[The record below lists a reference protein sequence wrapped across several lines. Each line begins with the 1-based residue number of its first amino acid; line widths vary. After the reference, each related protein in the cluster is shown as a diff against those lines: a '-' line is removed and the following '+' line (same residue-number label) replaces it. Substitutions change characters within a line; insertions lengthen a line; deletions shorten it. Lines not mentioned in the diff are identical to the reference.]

1 MFKKQENELRYKK
14 DIKHS
19 KLARAAGIVL
29 MCALIIATSV
39 YGFLSVNV
47 VSIFDGTDVNK
58 HYTLKSD
65 VRGILVEAGYNE
77 SYNVVSNAKDG
88 NRINIEVRGTF
99 PVYITYGDKTF
110 THITA
115 QSSVKEIIA
124 DAGITL
130 SDGDLIS
137 PDLEKIIDKESYID
151 IIPEE
156 EEKTVVTAS
165 KQEKKEEVKKPASS
179 SNKKPSS
186 NTSNKKP
193 SSNTS
198 SKKPAASSKPSS
210 SSSSSSSANSSSSS
224 SSNASAVTGSL
235 GNVTHP
241 GTAKNPISELTP
253 SSPIALD
260 ENGVPVNYKSS
271 KRVQATAYSHTG
283 NKCSTGVWPKPGYI
297 AVDPKVIP
305 YGTKMYIVSAD
316 GKYVYGYAIAADT
329 GGFIKKRP
337 TNVDLFMHTESACK
351 KFGRRDV
358 IIYFL

>member
-1 MFKKQENELRYKK
+1 MFKKKEKELRYKK
-14 DIKHS
+14 DTKHS
-19 KLARAAGIVL
+19 KLARAVGIVF

-39 YGFLSVNV
+39 YGILSVNV
-47 VSIFDGTDVNK
+47 VSISDGTKVNK

-65 VRGILVEAGYNE
+65 MRGILVEAGYNE
-77 SYNVVSNAKDG
+77 SYNVVSNNKNG
-88 NRINIEVRGTF
+88 NRINIEVQGTF

-115 QSSVKEIIA
+115 QSSVKEIIT
-124 DAGITL
+124 DAGITV
-130 SDGDLIS
+130 SDSDLIS
-137 PDLEKIIDKESYID
+137 PALTTVITKESYID
-151 IIPEE
+151 IIPKT
-156 EEKTVVTAS
+156 EEKTVITAS
-165 KQEKKEEVKKPASS
+165 KQEKEKDV
-179 SNKKPSS
+179 
-186 NTSNKKP
+186 KKP

-198 SKKPAASSKPSS
+198 SKKPTTSSSASS
-210 SSSSSSSANSSSSS
+210 SSSSSSSSG
-224 SSNASAVTGSL
+224 ASAVTGSL
-235 GNVTHP
+235 GNVTYP
-241 GTAKNPISELTP
+241 GTAKNPISELKP
-253 SSPIALD
+253 SSPITLD
-260 ENGVPVNYKSS
+260 ENGIPVNYKRS
-271 KRVQATAYSHTG
+271 KRVQATAYTHTG

>member
-14 DIKHS
+14 DRKHS

-29 MCALIIATSV
+29 MCALIVATSV
-39 YGFLSVNV
+39 YGILSVNV
-47 VSIFDGTDVNK
+47 VSIFDGKETSK

-77 SYNVVSNAKDG
+77 SYNVVSNNKDG
-88 NRINIEVRGTF
+88 NRINIEVKATF

-115 QSSVKEIIA
+115 KATVAEIIA

-130 SDGDLIS
+130 NEGDLIS
-137 PDLEKIIDKESYID
+137 PALESVIEGESYVD
-151 IIPEE
+151 IIPKE
-156 EEKTVVTAS
+156 EEKTVITAS
-165 KQEKKEEVKKPASS
+165 KQEKKEEKKEENKKTA

-186 NTSNKKP
+186 
-193 SSNTS
+193 TS
-198 SKKPAASSKPSS
+198 SKKPTSSTTSSKVPTTSSKPSTSSQES
-210 SSSSSSSANSSSSS
+210 SSSSTP
-224 SSNASAVTGSL
+224 VTGSL
-235 GNVTHP
+235 GNVTYP

-253 SSPIALD
+253 SSPITLD
-260 ENGVPVNYKSS
+260 ENGIPVNYKSS
-271 KRVQATAYSHTG
+271 KRVQATAYTHTG
-283 NKCSTGVWPKPGYI
+283 NKCATGVWPKPGYI
-297 AVDPKVIP
+297 AVNPKVIP

-337 TNVDLFMHTESACK
+337 NNVDLFMHTKSACQ

>member
-14 DIKHS
+14 NTKHS
-19 KLARAAGIVL
+19 KLARAVGITL
-29 MCALIIATSV
+29 MCALIVATSV

-47 VSIFDGTDVNK
+47 VSIFDGTNVNK

-65 VRGILVEAGYNE
+65 IRGILVEAGYNE
-77 SYNVVSNAKDG
+77 SYNVVSNNKNG
-88 NRINIEVRGTF
+88 NRINIEVQGTF

-115 QSSVKEIIA
+115 QSSVAEIIA
-124 DAGITL
+124 DAGITI
-130 SDGDLIS
+130 SDSDLIS
-137 PDLEKIIDKESYID
+137 PALTSVITKESYID
-151 IIPEE
+151 IIPKV
-156 EEKTVVTAS
+156 EEKTVITAS
-165 KQEKKEEVKKPASS
+165 KQEKVEE
-179 SNKKPSS
+179 
-186 NTSNKKP
+186 TKKP

-198 SKKPAASSKPSS
+198 SKKPTTSNSNSTTSS
-210 SSSSSSSANSSSSS
+210 SSSG
-224 SSNASAVTGSL
+224 ASAVTGSL
-235 GNVTHP
+235 GNVTYP
-241 GTAKNPISELTP
+241 GTAKNPISELKP
-253 SSPIALD
+253 SSPITLD
-260 ENGVPVNYKSS
+260 ENGIPVNYKSS
-271 KRVQATAYSHTG
+271 KRVQATAYTHTG

-337 TNVDLFMHTESACK
+337 TNVDLFMHTESACR